1 MGCITTINGFLQM
14 HFKSFYRITLVLPI
28 VVPLSFYLLSYAFG
42 MSKISRLLLMSLV
55 FGGVQY
61 LFFAALMFYF
71 IGRFESLKKIKKLFW
86 CSPFIYI
93 VFGTV
98 GWHLAFYAWKYS
110 KPMYSFSVDDAVG
123 PFFFFSIFGLLF
135 GYIYCLIIEFVF
147 QVFKKN
153 KWINTEG
160 EY

>member
-1 MGCITTINGFLQM
+1 MKTLTEYGKWNM
-14 HFKSFYRITLVLPI
+14 HHKTFYRLTLCLPGL
-28 VVPLSFYLLSYAFG
+28 VPLLFYVLSLVVGPGKLSNLLV
-42 MSKISRLLLMSLV
+42 MSLV

-61 LFFAALMFYF
+61 LFFAALIFYL
-71 IGRFESLKKIKKLFW
+71 IGRLESLKEVKKLFW

-93 VFGTV
+93 IFGTV
-98 GWHLAFYAWKYS
+98 GWQLAFYVWKYF